1 MITTKTGIVIG
12 CRYDPWFDYHNPDQ
26 DWIRTLI
33 RRAWYD

>member
-1 MITTKTGIVIG
+1 MITTKTGIKIG
-12 CRYDPWFDYHNPDQ
+12 CRYDPWFVYHNADQ